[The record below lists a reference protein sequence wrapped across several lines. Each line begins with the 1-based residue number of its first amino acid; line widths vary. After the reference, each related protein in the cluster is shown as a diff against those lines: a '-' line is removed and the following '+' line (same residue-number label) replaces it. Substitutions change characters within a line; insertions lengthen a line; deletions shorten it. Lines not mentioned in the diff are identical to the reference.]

1 MNSLW
6 VWLGIAAVC
15 GIVELFT
22 LELIF
27 IMFAAGSIGA
37 GISGALGA
45 GTPVQ
50 ILVAAVISAVGLFV
64 VRPIGMRFLKK
75 STPETLSNVD
85 ALIGQPVRIMST
97 VSEHA
102 GTVSVNGETWSARPH
117 DPRAEFT
124 VGMQA
129 VVDRIDGAY
138 LVITPPPATPT
149 DTPN

>member
-1 MNSLW
+1 MDSLW

-37 GISGALGA
+37 GVSGALGA

-64 VRPIGMRFLKK
+64 VRPIGMRFIKK

-97 VSEHA
+97 VSEDA
-102 GTVSVNGETWSARPH
+102 GTVSINGETWSARPRDQH
-117 DPRAEFT
+117 SEFT

-129 VVDRIDGAY
+129 VVDHIDGAY
-138 LVITPPPATPT
+138 LVIAPPQSTSS
-149 DTPN
+149 DTQN